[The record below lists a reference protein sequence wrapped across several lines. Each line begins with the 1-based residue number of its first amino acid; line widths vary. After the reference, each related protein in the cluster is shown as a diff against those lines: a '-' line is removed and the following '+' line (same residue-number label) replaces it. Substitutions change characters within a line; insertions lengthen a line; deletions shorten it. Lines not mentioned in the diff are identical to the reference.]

1 MKIDAVGVSSSDL
14 KKSIAF
20 YELLGFKF
28 DKVKGDE
35 DHIEPVVEPGG
46 MRLMIDGK
54 KLMTELIHA
63 EPKPSNHS
71 AFAILYDSP
80 EEVNAVAERVKQAG
94 HTIVAEPWDAFWGQR
109 YAIVEDPDGYR
120 IDLFAA
126 L

>member
-1 MKIDAVGVSSSDL
+1 MKIDAIGVSSFDL
-14 KKSIAF
+14 KKTAAF

-28 DKVKGDE
+28 GEIKDGE
-35 DHIEPVVEPGG
+35 DHIEPVEPGG
-46 MRLMIDGK
+46 MRLMIDSK
-54 KLMTELIHA
+54 KLMAELINA

-80 EEVNAVAERVKQAG
+80 AEVNTVAERVKQAG
-94 HTIVAEPWDAFWGQR
+94 HTIVAEPRDAFWGQR
-109 YAIVEDPDGYR
+109 YAIVQDPDGYR